1 MTGVGTSTAG
11 DGVARLLLRYVLLA
25 YGISWLLFAPAPSV
39 GGAAGWVLAVAGAFG
54 PAAAAGLVVRRS
66 GGSLRG
72 WLRPLLRWRVPVR
85 YWVYALG
92 LPVVLFLSVDGVLA
106 VLGEQVHLDR
116 LGRATAYWILTFILV
131 WLPTG
136 AGEELGWRGL
146 ALDLLQAR
154 HSPLAA
160 TVLLG
165 LIWGVWHLPFY
176 RDAIS
181 VLGVA
186 LTAFY
191 FTWLWNRTG
200 SLLLCAVLHGAV
212 NASLGN
218 LVFVGGGPVAFVGG
232 GPVAPAIFGVMFVGA
247 LALVVS
253 TRGRLGFDD
262 RPELV
267 AERVADLG
275 VRG

>member
-1 MTGVGTSTAG
+1 MTAVGTSTAG
-11 DGVARLLLRYVLLA
+11 DGVARVLLRYVLLA
-25 YGISWLLFAPAPSV
+25 YGISWLLGALALGA
-39 GGAAGWVLAVAGAFG
+39 GGAAGWVLAVAAFG
-54 PAAAAGLVVRRS
+54 PAVAAGLVVRRS

-92 LPVVLFLSVDGVLA
+92 LPVVLFLSVGGVI
-106 VLGEQVHLDR
+106 VVSGDQVHLDR
-116 LGRATAYWILTFILV
+116 LGPATDWIVFFILV

-176 RDAIS
+176 GDAIS

-200 SLLLCAVLHGAV
+200 SLLLCAILHGAV
-212 NASLGN
+212 NASQDA
-218 LVFVGGGPVAFVGG
+218 LVFVGGGPVA
-232 GPVAPAIFGVMFVGA
+232 PAMLGVMFVGA